1 MEKATAKEGV
11 PGSGT
16 GDAINAKESVP
27 NSDSA
32 DTINAKEPTQTI
44 SNLQLSLVISGLWLS
59 LFLCS
64 LETTIVSTSL
74 IHISN
79 DLDDL
84 NQAGWIVVAYLLTF
98 NAFILIWSKISD
110 TFGTKWLLLSANFVF
125 VVFSIACA
133 VSKTMVQ
140 LIIFRAFQGIGGSG
154 MYSLVFVVMAQIVP
168 LDKLGIC
175 TGILSSVFA
184 LASLL
189 GPILGGVIS
198 DNTTWRWIFW
208 LNAPGIAVVFAILG
222 KFMENPKSKK
232 EVRDSMKTMDVVGAL
247 LSLAWAIPLIF
258 ALQEGGDKFEWN
270 SGVIIGTLVT
280 GGVMLILFVL
290 WEGWAYRRTNI
301 DGIFPVHLLKRSVTV
316 LIFLSLLWLG
326 FTFYV
331 PVIQIPQ
338 RFQHVNNTTA
348 TRAGI
353 LVLPL
358 TLVSPCSALC
368 SGILVGKNRY
378 WAPGLAILGG
388 CLNVIGIA
396 LVGTLPID
404 SEISSA
410 QFGYQTLIGLSLGL
424 LTPSLMYLIKIQVD
438 EKDIA
443 GAMGVGNMGRTLG
456 GCIGLAIGGS
466 LLHREL
472 DKDLPKFLT
481 DQQIEALEV
490 SSSLARSMLSEEQQV
505 RVGEVYGKGFNLQF
519 KALIAFAGLSLL
531 TAVFLFFAHI
541 RSLKEQEANRAT
553 EREELN
559 ATTSE
564 QVEN

>member
-1 MEKATAKEGV
+1 MEKTTVKESA
-11 PGSGT
+11 PGSDSA
-16 GDAINAKESVP
+16 DAINAKQLP
-27 NSDSA
+27 H
-32 DTINAKEPTQTI
+32 TI
-44 SNLQLSLVISGLWLS
+44 SNLQLSLIVLGLWLS

-98 NAFILIWSKISD
+98 NAFILIWSKLSD

-125 VVFSIACA
+125 LVFSIACA

-208 LNAPGIAVVFAILG
+208 LNAPGLAVVFAILG

-258 ALQEGGDKFEWN
+258 ALQEGGDRYEWN

-280 GGVMLILFVL
+280 GGVMFILFVL
-290 WEGWAYRRTNI
+290 WEGWAYLRTNI
-301 DGIFPVHLLKRSVTV
+301 DGIFPVHLLKRSVTA

-378 WAPGLAILGG
+378 WAPALAILGG
-388 CLNVIGIA
+388 CLNVVGIT
-396 LVGTLPID
+396 LISTLPTSD
-404 SEISSA
+404 HISSA
-410 QFGYQTLIGLSLGL
+410 QFGYQTLIGLSIGL
-424 LTPSLMYLIKIQVD
+424 LTPSLMYLIKIEVD

-466 LLHREL
+466 LLHREV

-490 SSSLARSMLSEEQQV
+490 SSSLARSMLTEEQQV

-531 TAVFLFFAHI
+531 TAVLLFFAHI
-541 RSLKEQEANRAT
+541 RSLKAKELSQAT
-553 EREELN
+553 EREELDG
-559 ATTSE
+559 AASD
-564 QVEN
+564 

>member
-1 MEKATAKEGV
+1 MEETMVKEKA
-11 PGSGT
+11 PGSDSVAGNV
-16 GDAINAKESVP
+16 NAAESP
-27 NSDSA
+27 
-32 DTINAKEPTQTI
+32 QTI

-84 NQAGWIVVAYLLTF
+84 NQASWIVVAYLLTF
-98 NAFILIWSKISD
+98 NAFILIWSKLSD

-125 VVFSIACA
+125 FVFSIACA

-222 KFMENPKSKK
+222 KFMSNPKSKT
-232 EVRDSMKTMDVVGAL
+232 EVRDSMKSMDLVGAF

-258 ALQEGGDKFEWN
+258 ALQEGGDRYEWN

-280 GGVMLILFVL
+280 GIVMLVLFAL
-290 WEGWAYRRTNI
+290 WEGWVYHRSSI
-301 DGIFPVHLLKRSVTV
+301 DGLFPVRLLKRSVTV

-358 TLVSPCSALC
+358 TLVSPCSALF

-378 WAPGLAILGG
+378 WAPALAILGG
-388 CLNVIGIA
+388 CLNVIGIT
-396 LVGTLPID
+396 LMSTLPID
-404 SEISSA
+404 SEISHA
-410 QFGYQTLIGLSLGL
+410 QYGYQVLIGMSLGL
-424 LTPSLMYLIKIQVD
+424 LTPSLMYLIKIQVE

-466 LLHREL
+466 LLQTEL
-472 DKDLPKFLT
+472 DKDFPKFLT
-481 DQQIEALEV
+481 EQQIDAIDV
-490 SSSLARSMLSEEQQV
+490 SSALARSMLSEEQQV

-519 KALIAFAGLSLL
+519 KGLIAFAGLSLI
-531 TAVFLFFAHI
+531 TGIFLFFAHI
-541 RSLKEQEANRAT
+541 KSLKKEDVAETGDGENEN
-553 EREELN
+553 ERQ
-559 ATTSE
+559 SE
-564 QVEN
+564 